1 MTSGDLQ
8 GPGNLLIFA
17 RDSLT
22 IKAEQSFDLRKKR
35 APARLKGERQ
45 GGETRAAEDAE
56 GYENSRAE
64 SS

>member
-1 MTSGDLQ
+1 MR
-8 GPGNLLIFA
+8 NKYA
-17 RDSLT
+17 RKPLDFRACFT
-22 IKAEQSFDLRKKR
+22 YNEKAEQSFDLRKKR
-35 APARLKGERQ
+35 APVRLKGERQ